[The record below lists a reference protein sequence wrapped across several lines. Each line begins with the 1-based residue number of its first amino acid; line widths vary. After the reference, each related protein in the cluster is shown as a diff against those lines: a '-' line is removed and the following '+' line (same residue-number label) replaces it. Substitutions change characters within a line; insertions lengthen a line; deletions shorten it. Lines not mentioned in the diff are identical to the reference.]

1 MAFPQLT
8 HLFAERLN
16 NVKESSTQRVM
27 IAAQRMKA
35 EGLDVVDLG
44 AGEPDFSTPPN
55 IKEAAKKAI
64 DADFTRYT
72 AAVGVPE
79 LRDAVVGRFRRD
91 FDVELLREE
100 VMANVGGKQSIFNV
114 LLALLNPGDEVLI
127 PAPYWV
133 TFPQAVQL
141 CGGKPV
147 TVETDPDDGFRLSV
161 ERVREY
167 MTERTKLLII
177 NSPSNPSG
185 IVIPRAEFFSLC
197 ALAAEHEVYVLSD
210 ECYQRFIYDGL
221 SPYSGVQV
229 DPSIRPWMIVSGSL
243 SKTYAMTGWRLGFTI
258 AAAEIVAQIA
268 KIQGHQTSNPTTIS
282 QAAGIEALT
291 GSQDSVQ
298 KMMCEYQRRRD
309 FLVPALN
316 ELAGV
321 RCSNPQ
327 GAFYVFPDIRSC
339 LGADFK
345 DSDDFAARLL
355 EDAHVAVTPGAG
367 FGTDGFIRIS
377 YAAAYQDLEEAV
389 RRISGFLTKHPC
401 S

>member
-1 MAFPQLT
+1 MAFPQPT

-16 NVKESSTQRVM
+16 NVNESSTQRVM

-44 AGEPDFSTPPN
+44 AGEPDFTTPPN

-133 TFPQAVQL
+133 TFPQAVHL
-141 CGGKPV
+141 CGGIPV
-147 TVETDPDDGFRLSV
+147 TVETDPDEGFRLSV
-161 ERVREY
+161 ERVREC

-185 IVIPRAEFFSLC
+185 TVIPRDEFFSLC
-197 ALAAEHEVYVLSD
+197 ALAAEHGVYVLSD
-210 ECYQRFIYDGL
+210 ECYQRFLYDGL

-229 DPSIRPWMIVSGSL
+229 EPSIRPWTIVSVSL

-291 GSQDSVQ
+291 GSQDSVRE
-298 KMMCEYQRRRD
+298 MMREYQRRRD

-327 GAFYVFPDIRSC
+327 GAFYVFPDIRSY

-355 EDAHVAVTPGAG
+355 EDARVAVTPGAG

-389 RRISGFLTKHPC
+389 RRIGRFLTKHPC